1 MLKQKTKIEEIGG
14 VKYRFSKMDAR
25 SASYMAMKAAAI
37 LAPSMAGGGLT
48 VESAA
53 KVLPNMSRAEF
64 DEIQTML
71 LKTVCKLVET
81 NAADMPMPI
90 VRSDG
95 GFVDEDLAYDAVT
108 VMKLT
113 ANALMFNIGDFFQE
127 AGSKKKPAKSR

>member
-1 MLKQKTKIEEIGG
+1 MLKQKTKVEEIGG

-37 LAPSMAGGGLT
+37 LAPSMSSGGLT
-48 VESAA
+48 VETAA
-53 KVLPNMSRAEF
+53 KALPSMSRAEF

-81 NAADMPMPI
+81 NAADMPVPI
-90 VRSDG
+90 VKADG
-95 GFVDEDLAYDAVT
+95 SFTDEDLAYDAVT

-113 ANALMFNIGDFFQE
+113 VNALMFNIGDFF
-127 AGSKKKPAKSR
+127 AGAGLTPAKDE

>member
-1 MLKQKTKIEEIGG
+1 MLKQKTKVEEIGG

-37 LAPSMAGGGLT
+37 LAPSLSGGGLT

-53 KVLPNMSRAEF
+53 KALPSMSRAEF

-81 NAADMPMPI
+81 NAADMPTPI
-90 VRSDG
+90 LKADG
-95 GFVDEDLAYDAVT
+95 GFVDEELAYDAVT

-113 ANALMFNIGDFFQE
+113 ANALMFNIGDFF
-127 AGSKKKPAKSR
+127 AGAGLTPATEE

>member
-1 MLKQKTKIEEIGG
+1 MLKQKTKIIEVGG
-14 VKYRFSKMDAR
+14 AKYRLSKMDAR

-37 LAPSMAGGGLT
+37 LAPTLTSGSALT

-53 KVLPNMSRAEF
+53 KVLPTMSRAEF

-90 VRSDG
+90 IKSDG
-95 GFVDEDLAYDAVT
+95 GFVDEELAYDAAT

-113 ANALMFNIGDFFQE
+113 VNALMFNIGDFFQG
-127 AGSKKKPAKSR
+127 AGSTQTPAE

>member
-1 MLKQKTKIEEIGG
+1 MLKQKTKVEEIGG

-37 LAPSMAGGGLT
+37 LAPSMSGGGLT

-53 KVLPNMSRAEF
+53 KALPAMSRAEF

-81 NAADMPMPI
+81 NAVDMPIPI
-90 VRSDG
+90 MKADG

-113 ANALMFNIGDFFQE
+113 ANALMFNIGDFF
-127 AGSKKKPAKSR
+127 AGAGLTPAKEE

>member
-1 MLKQKTKIEEIGG
+1 MLKQKTKVEEIGG

-37 LAPSMAGGGLT
+37 LAPSLSGGGLT

-53 KVLPNMSRAEF
+53 KALPSMSRAEF

-81 NAADMPMPI
+81 NAADMPAPI
-90 VRSDG
+90 LKADG
-95 GFVDEDLAYDAVT
+95 GFVDEELAYDAVT

-113 ANALMFNIGDFFQE
+113 ANALMFNIGDFF
-127 AGSKKKPAKSR
+127 AGAGLTPATEE

>member
-1 MLKQKTKIEEIGG
+1 MLKQKTKVEEIGG

-37 LAPSMAGGGLT
+37 LAPSMSVGGLN

-53 KVLPNMSRAEF
+53 KALPSMSRAEF

-71 LKTVCKLVET
+71 LKTVCKLIET
-81 NAADMPMPI
+81 NAADMPVPI
-90 VRSDG
+90 VKADG
-95 GFVDEDLAYDAVT
+95 SFTDEDLAYDAVT

-113 ANALMFNIGDFFQE
+113 VNALMFNIGDFF
-127 AGSKKKPAKSR
+127 AGAGLTPAKDE

>member
-14 VKYRFSKMDAR
+14 VKYRFNKMDAR

-37 LAPSMAGGGLT
+37 LAPSMSSGGLT
-48 VESAA
+48 VETAA
-53 KVLPNMSRAEF
+53 KALPSMSRAEF

-81 NAADMPMPI
+81 NAADMPVPI
-90 VRSDG
+90 VKADG
-95 GFVDEDLAYDAVT
+95 SFTDEDLAYDAVT

-113 ANALMFNIGDFFQE
+113 VNALMFNIGDFF
-127 AGSKKKPAKSR
+127 AGAGLTPAKDE

>member
-37 LAPSMAGGGLT
+37 LAPSMSSGGLT
-48 VESAA
+48 VETAA
-53 KVLPNMSRAEF
+53 KALPSMSRAEF

-81 NAADMPMPI
+81 NAADMPVPI
-90 VRSDG
+90 VKADG
-95 GFVDEDLAYDAVT
+95 SFTDEDLAYDAVT

-113 ANALMFNIGDFFQE
+113 TNALMFNIGDFFAG
-127 AGSKKKPAKSR
+127 AGSTPATEE

>member
-1 MLKQKTKIEEIGG
+1 MLKQKTKVEEIGG

-37 LAPSMAGGGLT
+37 LAPSMSSGGLT
-48 VESAA
+48 VETAA
-53 KVLPNMSRAEF
+53 KALPSMSRAEF

-81 NAADMPMPI
+81 NAADMPVPI
-90 VRSDG
+90 MKADG

-113 ANALMFNIGDFFQE
+113 ANALMFNIGDFF
-127 AGSKKKPAKSR
+127 AGAGLTPAKDE